1 MEPTIFIQKGNNLKI
16 KNYSQDLFDIT
27 TTDNFKIT
35 DVKIKDNYYLIST
48 GDSRIFS
55 MPANRQLCFHQSS
68 GRQLMPLPLP
78 RNCSF
83 HFPSA
88 LSAYLSG
95 FCNLEKEQR
104 FQSPFSKTTGHFYRN
119 NLSSSSKYPN
129 TLHKMSGH
137 FQQKNLTI
145 PTGFSDTPPP
155 EAL

>member
-1 MEPTIFIQKGNNLKI
+1 MTLPACRSRIYDPGRRPGE
-16 KNYSQDLFDIT
+16 KNHKE
-27 TTDNFKIT
+27 N
-35 DVKIKDNYYLIST
+35 
-48 GDSRIFS
+48 RRHIFS
-55 MPANRQLCFHQSS
+55 MPGNRQLCFHQSS
-68 GRQLMPLPLP
+68 SRQLMPLPLS
-78 RNCSF
+78 RNCAF

-88 LSAYLSG
+88 LSAYPSG

-137 FQQKNLTI
+137 FQRKNLTI

-155 EAL
+155 KTL

>member
-1 MEPTIFIQKGNNLKI
+1 MTLPACRSRIYAPGRRPGT
-16 KNYSQDLFDIT
+16 KNHKE
-27 TTDNFKIT
+27 N
-35 DVKIKDNYYLIST
+35 
-48 GDSRIFS
+48 RRHIFS

-68 GRQLMPLPLP
+68 GRQLMPLPLS
-78 RNCSF
+78 RNCAF

-88 LSAYLSG
+88 LSAYPSG

-155 EAL
+155 EALWKGQAFCFP